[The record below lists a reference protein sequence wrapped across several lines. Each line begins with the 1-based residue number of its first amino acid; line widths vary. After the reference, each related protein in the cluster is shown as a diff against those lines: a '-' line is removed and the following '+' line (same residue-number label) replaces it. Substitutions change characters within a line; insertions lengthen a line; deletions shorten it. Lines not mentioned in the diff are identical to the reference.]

1 MTHSCSKITTCVLY
15 NVRLIVLPP
24 GTLSNLCYVYHY
36 LMRTKIRQDMR
47 ELLTARTQLYTG
59 YMLT

>member
-1 MTHSCSKITTCVLY
+1 
-15 NVRLIVLPP
+15 
-24 GTLSNLCYVYHY
+24 
-36 LMRTKIRQDMR
+36 MRTKIRQDMR